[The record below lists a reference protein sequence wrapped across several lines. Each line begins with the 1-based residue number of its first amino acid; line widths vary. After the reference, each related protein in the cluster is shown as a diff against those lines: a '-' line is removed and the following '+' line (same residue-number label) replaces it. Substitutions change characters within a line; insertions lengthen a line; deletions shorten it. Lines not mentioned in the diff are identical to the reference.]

1 MTIKSIVLSA
11 LSLMVSTGA
20 VGQLQ
25 LSQFTKSLAKRP
37 VNETATTSH
46 IDSVYVMTTDG
57 WVTGK
62 QVWEYNESQ
71 QLSVV
76 WQYTCHGQFGD
87 DAIES
92 ELAVKDELY
101 YNADGLEIRD
111 DTYTPYRQELIL
123 TVREEVTECDGMVP
137 ITVVYSQLENG
148 QLAPIIRRETKRY
161 GDGLIY
167 MYDVLMRQ
175 GQSWSHYMTGEVTYN
190 SSRLPEE
197 EVLTASQ
204 SGQTVEERLNCVYDW
219 QDNLTCLTDCVS
231 VDDVE
236 YSSSVTNY
244 VNTYDDMKRLV
255 QVHVI
260 PDDDDETLNVYFWSD
275 GTTTALRLPHERQM
289 EPASD
294 FDLLGRHLPSVA
306 NRHEIRIMGGRKVFK

>member
-1 MTIKSIVLSA
+1 MMSILFLAFSTGVVGQVLSRQA
-11 LSLMVSTGA
+11 KS
-20 VGQLQ
+20 
-25 LSQFTKSLAKRP
+25 FTKRP
-37 VNETATTSH
+37 VSESVVESH
-46 IDSVYVMTTDG
+46 IDSIYVMTTDG

-62 QVWEYNESQ
+62 QVWEYNEAQ

-76 WQYTCHGQFGD
+76 WQYTCRGQFGD

-123 TVREEVTECDGMVP
+123 TVREEVTESDGMVP
-137 ITVVYSQLENG
+137 ITVVYSQLEGG
-148 QLAPIIRRETKRY
+148 QLTPILKRETKRY

-167 MYDVLMRQ
+167 KYDVLVRQ
-175 GQSWSHYMTGEVTYN
+175 GQNWSHYMTGEVTYN

-204 SGQTVEERLNCVYDW
+204 YGQTVEERLNCVYDW
-219 QDNLTCLTDCVS
+219 MDNLTSLTDRVS
-231 VDDVE
+231 VDGVE
-236 YSSSVTNY
+236 YSCSVTNY

-260 PDDDDETLNVYFWSD
+260 PDDGEETLNVYFWSD
-275 GTTTALRLPHERQM
+275 GTTTALRIPPERQM
-289 EPASD
+289 EPASEY
-294 FDLLGRHLPSVA
+294 DLMGRRVPFTSI
-306 NRHEIRIMGGRKVFK
+306 RRSIRIVDGKKVLK